1 MSGHNKWSTI
11 KHKKGAADAKR
22 GKIFSRIAKEMTIVA
37 KSGGGDPG
45 SNPTLRTLIS
55 KAKACNMPN
64 ENIDRA
70 IKKGTGELA
79 ADILEEITYEG
90 YADGG
95 VGLVV
100 KVLTDNK
107 NRAAAEVRNIFK
119 KHGSD
124 FSSLGSV
131 SRNFERKG
139 TIMVPAA
146 EGLTE
151 DRLMEVVLGAGA
163 DDMVTEE
170 GGFTVTCQPAAFGEV
185 CAAIEAAGI
194 KIDQENSQVGLVALA
209 SVSVKEASVAKSV
222 NKFISALEDHDDVQ
236 DVFNNMEIDDAIA
249 TQIEEEE

>member
-64 ENIDRA
+64 ENIERA

-79 ADILEEITYEG
+79 ADVLEEITYEG
-90 YADGG
+90 YAQGG

-107 NRAAAEVRNIFK
+107 NRAAAEVRNVFK
-119 KHGSD
+119 KNGSD
-124 FSSLGSV
+124 FSGLGSV
-131 SRNFERKG
+131 SRGFERKG

-146 EGLTE
+146 DGLTE
-151 DRLMEVVLGAGA
+151 DGLMEVVLSAGA
-163 DDMVTEE
+163 DDMVAEE
-170 GGFTVTCQPAAFGEV
+170 GGFTVTCQPAAFSEV
-185 CAAIEAAGI
+185 CAAMEAAGI
-194 KIDQENSQVGLVALA
+194 KIDQENSQVGLVALTT
-209 SVSVKEASVAKSV
+209 VPVTDVGVAKAV
-222 NKFISALEDHDDVQ
+222 NKFIAALEEHDDVQ
-236 DVFNNMEIDDAIA
+236 DVYNNMDLDDAIA
-249 TQIEEEE
+249 SQLDEE